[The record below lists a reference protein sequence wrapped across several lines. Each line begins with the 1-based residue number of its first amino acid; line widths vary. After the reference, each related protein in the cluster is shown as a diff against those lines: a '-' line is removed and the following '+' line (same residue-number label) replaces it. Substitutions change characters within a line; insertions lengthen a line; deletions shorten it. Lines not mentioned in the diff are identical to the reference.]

1 MTIEPTASQI
11 KIRDSEQMGM
21 LVVAPAG
28 CGKSEALALRVQGML
43 RRGIAPGARRI
54 LVATFSNR
62 AKDNIRERLR
72 SYLTAVE
79 LRDKVTVIN
88 FHGLSARLYQSH
100 ASAIGLDQEW
110 TLPENDWVKEQC
122 QRAGHNYGQSAGV
135 DKVLQRIK
143 QEAVDDA
150 EVLRLVEAQG
160 NLDAVEVEK
169 LRVREEQL
177 TYDDLPRLAELILAR
192 DKVTELYR
200 AHFAAVIVDEF
211 QDLTPQQL
219 RIINRIGAG
228 RTTYAG
234 DLAQGIYGF
243 TGARPEEVYDRI
255 TDEVG
260 EVVEL
265 TESHRSSPA
274 VLAAVNAL
282 VPLTEG
288 TALTC
293 AAPETWPSGGIAAKI
308 GYQTADDEAAWVVKL
323 AKSILARAPGQRVG
337 VISRIGSR
345 RRFLDA
351 AFAAEADLEVHRWDD
366 GVLDTDTARR
376 IKSVLAAMDTRA
388 VLAADDSIE
397 FLRDFA
403 EFHQIQDPAD
413 RLALADALGWVL
425 ELLTQGQ
432 TQAEISKR
440 IRVGDNSTL
449 LTKSGV
455 HLLSGHAG
463 KGQQFDWVVVIGLE
477 EGNVPFFEAKTDE
490 ALLEEARVLSVM
502 MSRARH
508 GLVLTHANA
517 VPALNGRVFAKDPS
531 QFLTAALR
539 ATLVDASGLVEW
551 FKTAPWAE
559 IAVR

>member
-1 MTIEPTASQI
+1 MKIEPTAAQI
-11 KIRDSEQMGM
+11 QIRDSNQMGM

-43 RRGIAPGARRI
+43 RRGVAAGARRI

-72 SYLTAVE
+72 HYLTPAE

-88 FHGLSARLYQSH
+88 FHGLSARLYRSH
-100 ASAIGLDQEW
+100 AAAIGLDPEW

-122 QRAGHNYGQSAGV
+122 QRAGLNYGQAAGV

-143 QEAVDDA
+143 QDPVNDA
-150 EVLRLVEAQG
+150 DVLRLVEAHG
-160 NLDAVEVEK
+160 NVDALEIEQ
-169 LRVREEQL
+169 LRVRDQQL
-177 TYDDLPRLAELILAR
+177 TYDDLPRIAELILAR
-192 DKVTELYR
+192 DEVTDLYR
-200 AHFAAVIVDEF
+200 VHFTAVVVDEF

-243 TGARPEEVYDRI
+243 TGAKPEEVYAQI

-260 EVVEL
+260 EVVQL

-282 VPLTEG
+282 VPLTHG

-293 AAPETWPSGGIAAKI
+293 AAPDTWPSGGIAVEVSH
-308 GYQTADDEAAWVVKL
+308 QTADDEAAWLVKL
-323 AKSILARAPGQRVG
+323 AKAILSRAPGQRIG

-345 RRFLDA
+345 RRFADA
-351 AFAAEADLEVHRWDD
+351 AFTAEQGFEVHRWDD

-376 IKSVLAAMDTRA
+376 VKSVLASMDAAA
-388 VLAADDSIE
+388 VLDADDSIE

-425 ELLTQGQ
+425 ELLTQGL
-432 TQAEISKR
+432 TPAEISKR

-449 LTKSGV
+449 LTRPGV

-477 EGNVPFFEAKTDE
+477 DGNVPFFEAKSDE
-490 ALLEEARVLSVM
+490 ALREEARVLSVM

-508 GLVLTHANA
+508 GLILSHAAA

-531 QFLTAALR
+531 RFLTSRLR
-539 ATLVDASGLVEW
+539 ATLTDGAGLVQW
-551 FKTAPWAE
+551 FKSASWEE
-559 IAVR
+559 IAGR